1 LDGFPGESGLNAEGL
16 EGVIAMMTR
25 LVLALAS
32 GALLL
37 PCSLSAQTGAPPG
50 PQARNQ
56 RSSDAVKEVLGLTD
70 RQFSELTNLRDSHN
84 QTLHD
89 FNLQLRDLERQRREA
104 MSDGNNAA
112 LVGSIAFQVQQIQQQ
127 IAEENKAYH
136 EQALTILDGGQREK
150 VEQIQ
155 EALKLAPS
163 AGALLQ
169 FGLLDTSDLPG
180 RGRFLSGP
188 AGRMMG
194 PGSAPPSGQ

>member
-1 LDGFPGESGLNAEGL
+1 
-16 EGVIAMMTR
+16 MMTQWVLTLAAR
-25 LVLALAS
+25 ALALP
-32 GALLL
+32 LLL
-37 PCSLSAQTGAPPG
+37 NGQTGAPSEPR
-50 PQARNQ
+50 ASNQ
-56 RSSDAVKEVLGLTD
+56 RSSDAIKEVLGLTD

-84 QTLHD
+84 QTLRD
-89 FNLQLRDLERQRREA
+89 FSSQLRDLERQRREA

-188 AGRMMG
+188 GARMMG
-194 PGSAPPSGQ
+194 PGQPPTQ